1 MRVSLTKQQALVA
14 KVAPRQR
21 EFRLPYMECVRIGG
35 GKVAA
40 TDGFM
45 LAQTPVDYDGEP
57 VFVPAR
63 MIPSGPC
70 DVEVEGESVRVITAE
85 GTAEIEHVWYDYPN
99 TERAWADD
107 TKRNP
112 RAYVALN
119 AALLRKMLACIE
131 GKDGSSPNGMVRLY
145 IRRPEDAVEWRVQNP
160 EGGVLIEGLIEP
172 MYTWWGQSDER
183 ISVEL

>member
-14 KVAPRQR
+14 KAAGKRDDKR
-21 EFRLPYMECVRIGG
+21 PYMECVRIGG
-35 GKVAA
+35 GKVVAI
-40 TDGFM
+40 DGFM
-45 LAQTPVDYDGEP
+45 LAQAPVDYDGEP

-70 DVEVEGESVRVITAE
+70 DVEVDGESVRVITAE
-85 GTAEIEHVWYDYPN
+85 GTAETAHVDYPYPN
-99 TERAWADD
+99 TERVWRD
-107 TKRNP
+107 TRKRKP

-160 EGGVLIEGLIEP
+160 EGGVFVEGLIEP
-172 MYTWWGQSDER
+172 MYTRWGQSDER
-183 ISVEL
+183 IRVEL